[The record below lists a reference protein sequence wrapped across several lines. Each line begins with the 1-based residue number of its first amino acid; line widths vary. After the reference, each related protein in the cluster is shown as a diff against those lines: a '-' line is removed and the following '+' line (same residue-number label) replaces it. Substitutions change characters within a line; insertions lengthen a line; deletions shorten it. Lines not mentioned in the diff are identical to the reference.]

1 VIRLLLHASTRPYSL
16 ADVSLTPTIV
26 RMEDLGR
33 VAMWHDLPRVADWY
47 ARIQA
52 RRISSWLRCQVR
64 ATSGRTGE
72 VGHARSPFL
81 YLPICK

>member
-1 VIRLLLHASTRPYSL
+1 MEASLGRGPWLNGDEYSL

-52 RRISSWLRCQVR
+52 RPNFVVAYMPGSRDLGPNR
-64 ATSGRTGE
+64 
-72 VGHARSPFL
+72 
-81 YLPICK
+81 